1 MNKVLII
8 TGPTASGKTALAIEK
23 AQSLNGVIINYD
35 SLQVYRDLPILT
47 AYPTKDEISS
57 APHRLFGYLNYNENI
72 SVVDWAKL
80 AASEINKVWSIEK
93 LPILVGGTGMYI
105 DILIHGISPLPN
117 IPQKIRSKAI
127 ELANSD
133 FKKLCSDVYKFDSK
147 LQSIIKP
154 ENHHQMVR
162 AWEVQ
167 NASDKSILYFYFLP
181 KQQFINAEFE
191 FINMNIDRE
200 VLYNK
205 INKRFDIM
213 IENGAIDEVK
223 ELLKKFNTYDNTSNY
238 EELFKK
244 YNIFKAIG
252 AKEIVMYLNNKIS
265 YNTMIDIS
273 KQHSRNYAKRQI
285 TWFKYHCK

>member
-1 MNKVLII
+1 MNKVLVI

-23 AQSLNGVIINYD
+23 AQTLNGVIINYD
-35 SLQVYRDLPILT
+35 SLQVYKGLPILI
-47 AYPTKDEISS
+47 AYPTEDEIKS
-57 APHRLFGYLNYNENI
+57 ATHKLFGYLNYNENI

-80 AASEINKVWSIEK
+80 AALEINKVWNIGK

-105 DILIHGISPLPN
+105 DILINGISPLPN
-117 IPQKIRSKAI
+117 IPQEIRSKAI
-127 ELANSD
+127 ELANNN
-133 FKKLCSDVYKFDSK
+133 FEKLCNDVYKFDPK
-147 LQSIIKP
+147 IQNIIRP
-154 ENHHQMVR
+154 ENHHQMIR

-167 NASDKSILYFYFLP
+167 NASNKSILYFYSLP
-181 KQQFINAEFE
+181 KQQFINAKFE
-191 FINMNIDRE
+191 FININIDRE

-223 ELLKKFNTYDNTSNY
+223 NLIQKFNTYDSNSNY
-238 EELFKK
+238 EILFKK

-252 AKEIVMYLNNKIS
+252 AKEIVMYLNNRMS
-265 YNTMIDIS
+265 YNTMVELS
-273 KQHSRNYAKRQI
+273 KQYSRNYAKRQI